1 MTSAG
6 FRATQVLPTIVTC
19 NSYQVS
25 FHASERSA
33 RWYEILTLIIAYHT
47 LHVATRLRRV
57 QVELMIAFRPY
68 CVSMRLDTLNLDA
81 ALPKQ
86 IRRFFVFFLVNRG
99 SVTQARS
106 TRALLFLIPTI
117 RVSHLVLAGKRNLR
131 LSNTPLA
138 ISEQV
143 LVPLPPASL

>member
-33 RWYEILTLIIAYHT
+33 RWYETLTLIIAYHT

-86 IRRFFVFFLVNRG
+86 IRRFFVFFGKPWVSDPSAIYSGIAFLDPHHPCVSS
-99 SVTQARS
+99 SVGWEKKS
-106 TRALLFLIPTI
+106 PTFKHSP
-117 RVSHLVLAGKRNLR
+117 RYL
-131 LSNTPLA
+131 
-138 ISEQV
+138 
-143 LVPLPPASL
+143 